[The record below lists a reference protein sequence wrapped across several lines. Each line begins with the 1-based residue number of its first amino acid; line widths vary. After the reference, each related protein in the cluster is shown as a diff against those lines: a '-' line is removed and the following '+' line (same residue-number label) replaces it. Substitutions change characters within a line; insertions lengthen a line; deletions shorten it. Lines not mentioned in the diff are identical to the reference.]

1 MVELILAGISL
12 GSIYSLAGLG
22 FVLVFNATRAVNFA
36 HGDLVVLGGMVAA
49 ATATVLGVS
58 PWLVLLAVPL
68 VMFPLGVGLEIVAF
82 RRLREKNFSSALTI
96 SIAISLILSS
106 GMLIV
111 LGPEPRRLRPLV
123 DGQLQ
128 VGSVTM
134 TWQSLIIVCVTAV
147 LVAIQWW
154 LFQHTSLGFKLQAAA
169 QDPETARLMGIP
181 VNRMTWLTVGFAVT
195 YAGVAGVLVS
205 PVVILSS
212 SSGSALILKIYI
224 AVVIGGFG
232 SAMGAVI
239 GGLSLGVLEVMITG
253 YVTSGYVD
261 ALIYA
266 ALFVVLLVRPQGI
279 LGKVQ
284 VRV

>member
-1 MVELILAGISL
+1 
-12 GSIYSLAGLG
+12 
-22 FVLVFNATRAVNFA
+22 
-36 HGDLVVLGGMVAA
+36 
-49 ATATVLGVS
+49 
-58 PWLVLLAVPL
+58 
-68 VMFPLGVGLEIVAF
+68 
-82 RRLREKNFSSALTI
+82 
-96 SIAISLILSS
+96 
-106 GMLIV
+106 
-111 LGPEPRRLRPLV
+111 
-123 DGQLQ
+123 
-128 VGSVTM
+128 
-134 TWQSLIIVCVTAV
+134 
-147 LVAIQWW
+147 
-154 LFQHTSLGFKLQAAA
+154 
-169 QDPETARLMGIP
+169 
-181 VNRMTWLTVGFAVT
+181 MTWLTVGFAVT